1 MSEMKHTKESWEA
14 LLASETWIF
23 DLDNTLYPEKCNL
36 FAQIDKKMG
45 MFISETLNVE
55 YSEAK
60 TVQKKYFLEHGTT
73 LNGLMTHH
81 DVKPIDFL
89 DFVHDIDYS
98 PVLRDEQIDKALS
111 ELPGRKLV
119 FTNGTVKHAEATL
132 AQLGIAHHFDDIF
145 DIIASDYVPKPNA
158 APYDKLIAK
167 EKIDP
172 TKAVM
177 VEDMAKNLKYPAEVG
192 MRTVWVKTTE
202 DWSSMGSEGGHVHH
216 MTNNLSDWLHRLVN
230 GEYEL

>member
-1 MSEMKHTKESWEA
+1 MQEITHDKESWLA

-45 MFISETLNVE
+45 HFISQTLDLE
-55 YSEAK
+55 HDEAK
-60 TVQKKYFLEHGTT
+60 AVQKKYFLEHGTT
-73 LNGLMTHH
+73 LNGLMTNHG
-81 DVKPIDFL
+81 VEPKDFL

-98 PVLRDEQIDKALS
+98 PVLRDETIDKALA
-111 ELPGRKLV
+111 ELPGRKLI

-145 DIIASDYVPKPNA
+145 DIIASDYIPKPNA
-158 APYDKLIAK
+158 APYDKMIK
-167 EKIDP
+167 QFDIDP

-192 MRTVWVKTTE
+192 MRTVWVKTTA
-202 DWSSMGSEGGHVHH
+202 DWSSMGSEGGHIHH
-216 MTNNLSDWLHRLVN
+216 MTNDLSGWMHRLVN
-230 GEYEL
+230 HEYDL

>member
-1 MSEMKHTKESWEA
+1 MSKMKHDKESWEA

-23 DLDNTLYPEKCNL
+23 DLDNTLYPQKCNL

-45 MFISETLNVE
+45 SFITKTLDLE
-55 YSEAK
+55 HQEAK
-60 TVQKKYFLEHGTT
+60 ALQKEYFLEHGTT
-73 LNGLMTHH
+73 LNGLMTNH
-81 DVKPIDFL
+81 DIAPAHFL
-89 DFVHDIDYS
+89 DYVHDIDYT
-98 PVLRDEQIDKALS
+98 PVLRDEQMDKSLS

-119 FTNGTVKHAEATL
+119 FTNGTVKHAESTL
-132 AQLGIAHHFDDIF
+132 ERLGIAHHFDDIF
-145 DIIASDYVPKPNA
+145 DIVASDYIPKPNA
-158 APYDKLIAK
+158 APYDKLV
-167 EKIDP
+167 ELQNVDP

-177 VEDMAKNLKYPAEVG
+177 VEDMAKNLKYPAEIG

-216 MTNNLSDWLHRLVN
+216 ITNDLSDWLHRLVN